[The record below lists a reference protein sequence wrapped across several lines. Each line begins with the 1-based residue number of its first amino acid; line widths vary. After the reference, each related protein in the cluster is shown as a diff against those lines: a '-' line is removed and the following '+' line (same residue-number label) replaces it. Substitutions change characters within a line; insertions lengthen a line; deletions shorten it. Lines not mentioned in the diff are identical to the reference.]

1 MAYYQIENSL
11 MPGRYDC
18 RRYVD
23 FAFSTHLH
31 RHPEL
36 VIALSGEIVLS
47 VGARTETL
55 HAGDAAL
62 ILPHEPHGYSTPAAS
77 EVIVTVFSADYAG
90 DVFAFLRGRHAVSSV
105 FRPNIC
111 DFEYARVVL
120 EAEASSPYRRR
131 AALYALLSAF
141 IEQAELVAGSET
153 DELIARVLAEMSERA
168 GDETLTMAGIAEA
181 LGYEKHYLSRRFNRA
196 LNVNFRTLLT
206 RCRLDTA
213 LSLLRGGDLGVDE
226 IARRSG
232 FASLRALDRACREAT
247 GLTPTQWKNQR

>member
-36 VIALSGEIVLS
+36 VIALSGVIVLS

-131 AALYALLSAF
+131 AAL
-141 IEQAELVAGSET
+141 
-153 DELIARVLAEMSERA
+153 
-168 GDETLTMAGIAEA
+168 
-181 LGYEKHYLSRRFNRA
+181 
-196 LNVNFRTLLT
+196 
-206 RCRLDTA
+206 
-213 LSLLRGGDLGVDE
+213 
-226 IARRSG
+226 
-232 FASLRALDRACREAT
+232 
-247 GLTPTQWKNQR
+247 

>member
-11 MPGRYDC
+11 VPGHYDC

-31 RHPEL
+31 RDPEL
-36 VIALSGEIVLS
+36 VIVLRGEITLT
-47 VGARTETL
+47 VGTRDETL

-77 EVIVTVFSADYAG
+77 EIIVTVFSADYAG

-105 FRPNIC
+105 FRPHAC
-111 DFEYARVVL
+111 DFEYARAVF
-120 EAEASSPYRRR
+120 EDEASSPYRRR

-141 IEQAELVAGSET
+141 IEQAELVTGSET
-153 DELIARVLAEMSERA
+153 DELIARALAEMSERA
-168 GDETLTMAGIAEA
+168 GDESLTMAGLAEA

-213 LSLLRGGDLGVDE
+213 LSLLREGNFPIEE
-226 IARRSG
+226 IAHRSG
-232 FASLRALDRACREAT
+232 FSSLRALDRACREAT
-247 GLTPTQWKNQR
+247 GRTPTQWKNQR